1 MKKRTPQRSLALAVI
16 IIAVSVMNFD
26 RIKGCDCIRTIHV
39 VTLITVGIGIGLF
52 IMSLKDLF
60 IKRQQEKE
68 V

>member
-1 MKKRTPQRSLALAVI
+1 MRKRTPQRSLVLAVI

-26 RIKGCDCIRTIHV
+26 RIKGCDCIRAIHV